1 MFEKRTSGVKEVN
14 DRGMRM
20 QYNNNGLKEVLYQQI
35 EKLAEESNRDSADT
49 ETKIRI
55 AGEICRI
62 TDTIIM
68 IDAD

>member
-1 MFEKRTSGVKEVN
+1 
-14 DRGMRM
+14 M

-35 EKLAEESNRDSADT
+35 EKLAEESNRDSVDM

-62 TDTIIM
+62 ADTIIM

>member
-1 MFEKRTSGVKEVN
+1 
-14 DRGMRM
+14 M

-62 TDTIIM
+62 TDTIIF